1 MWATTQAVNDRML
14 KGERAWVRASEIV
27 VVEKRERRNPYGAY
41 VYDIVALTRSA
52 GSVMLQE
59 EIGDVKRAELLL
71 EFWVK
76 RVAGEFVGLDDGTR
90 G

>member
-27 VVEKRERRNPYGAY
+27 VVEKRERRNNYGGY
-41 VYDIVALTRSA
+41 VWDIVAVTRSA

-59 EIGDVKRAELLL
+59 EIGDVKRAEMAL
-71 EFWVK
+71 ELWVQ
-76 RVAGEFVGLDDGTR
+76 RVAGEFVGIDDGKGR
-90 G
+90 